1 MIVYCVARF
10 LLAAAVALALPLA
23 VEAFL
28 WGAHVTPEQ
37 GLRHRAAVAWQ
48 GAHVHATTAGA
59 DHHDHD
65 GSAAPAP
72 AGASPVTDVSP
83 ALATNPP
90 APFGSGWLGLVAG
103 ALALRTLPCRRLGR
117 RGAVLAPAGHVP
129 AVMLPPPRQA

>member
-1 MIVYCVARF
+1 MIVYRVVRF

-59 DHHDHD
+59 DHHD

-72 AGASPVTDVSP
+72 AGASPSMDVSP

-90 APFGSGWLGLVAG
+90 APFGSVWLGLVTG
-103 ALALRTLPCRRLGR
+103 ALALWALLCRRLDR
-117 RGAVLAPAGHVP
+117 RAAVLAPAGHVP